1 MCRARY
7 RLPRNV
13 SVDRSLCADV
23 IEMRLQLMAVRL
35 EFFAGRLEGAAA
47 GRILMA
53 EGASFA
59 CLLRVDRR
67 GVGDV
72 GQSQRHR
79 AGDQYCGRAAADKN
93 EGLLCMHLHIRLL
106 HW

>member
-1 MCRARY
+1 
-7 RLPRNV
+7 
-13 SVDRSLCADV
+13 
-23 IEMRLQLMAVRL
+23 MRLQLMAVRL

-59 CLLRVDRR
+59 GLLRVDRR

-79 AGDQYCGRAAADKN
+79 AGDQYCGRATANKN

-106 HW
+106 HC

>member
-1 MCRARY
+1 MRGRY
-7 RLPRNV
+7 RL
-13 SVDRSLCADV
+13 
-23 IEMRLQLMAVRL
+23 RLQLMAVRL
-35 EFFAGRLEGAAA
+35 EFFAGRFEGATT

-59 CLLRVDRR
+59 CLLRVGRR

-79 AGDQYCGRAAADKN
+79 ACNQYCDCRAANEDDEPFCARFLFHFSVADCCYDHDKPGH
-93 EGLLCMHLHIRLL
+93 EQQ
-106 HW
+106 

>member
-1 MCRARY
+1 MRGRY
-7 RLPRNV
+7 RL
-13 SVDRSLCADV
+13 
-23 IEMRLQLMAVRL
+23 RLQLMAVRL
-35 EFFAGRLEGAAA
+35 EFFAGRFEGATT
-47 GRILMA
+47 GQILMA

-59 CLLRVDRR
+59 CLLRVGRR

-79 AGDQYCGRAAADKN
+79 ACDQYCGRAAANKN

-106 HW
+106 HC